1 MQEIPYKKGFIIIS
15 SLYLLLLLLD
25 KEQWAWYG
33 KPFLLPFL
41 LLMTLKAPFF
51 KTKKWLLLALLFSWI
66 GDIVLMF
73 TDKNELFFIFGLVSF
88 LIAHLL
94 FIVLFTKQ
102 EATVYHTQ
110 KNYYWLFYGIILL
123 YLFGLLSI
131 LLPKLGDLKI
141 PVGIYAMTISLML
154 IEALK
159 GYFNWNNPRKTQV
172 VIAAALFVLSDS
184 ILAIN
189 KFHTPLPLAT
199 LWIMSTYLM
208 AQYFI
213 CTGIIQKPEKRG

>member
-1 MQEIPYKKGFIIIS
+1 MSESSYKRSFIIIS
-15 SLYLLLLLLD
+15 SIYLLLLLLD

-33 KPFLLPFL
+33 KPFLVPILIG
-41 LLMTLKAPFF
+41 MTSKAQAF

-73 TDKNELFFIFGLVSF
+73 ADKNELFFIFGLVSF
-88 LIAHLL
+88 FIAHIL

-102 EATVYHTQ
+102 EATVCHTQ

-159 GYFNWNNPRKTQV
+159 GYFNWNNPGKTKV
-172 VIAAALFVLSDS
+172 VIGAAFFILSDS

-213 CTGIIQKPEKRG
+213 SAGIIQKPDKRR